1 MYGTEKLDE
10 LKFNEII
17 ETKKII
23 PGMEVL
29 MGENMKYVGKKYL
42 FVGDTGLLQELN
54 LYAKGFDPH
63 DYEQE

>member
-1 MYGTEKLDE
+1 MQGTEKLDAM
-10 LKFNEII
+10 KFNEII

-42 FVGDTGLLQELN
+42 FVGDTGLLQEIN
-54 LYAKGFDPH
+54 LYANGFNPD
-63 DYEQE
+63 DYTQ